1 VRNWSWQLRR
11 HDWLNLVKVVLDYSY
26 LISLLGFVKGI
37 TTEAGSF
44 HREIIGLTPSGIG
57 SPRDGETGEL
67 EQFRP

>member
-1 VRNWSWQLRR
+1 
-11 HDWLNLVKVVLDYSY
+11 LVKVVLDYSY